1 MNEINSEEIT
11 KKIEK
16 VVKKARF
23 WIGNLVQKISSAFS
37 RSRANLKKTEH
48 KVEIRFKEFGHK
60 ASENFTEF
68 EHKAAEKI
76 SHVASDV
83 KNFEQRAEIGLKD
96 FGHKAGE
103 KMSHTMSNLKDFE
116 QKAEVG
122 LKDLGHKAADNVK
135 RAADKVKDFEHKA
148 EEKVKKVVEGVKG
161 WEHRAA
167 DNVKSFEHKV
177 EEKISKAAVDVK
189 NWEHAAEDN
198 VKEFEHKAVLNV
210 KKLAESVKHIRPSTG
225 VDNNPVDPQKKIKTG
240 EKLIP
245 EKTKEYEPITPT
257 KKFGFTG
264 LLRKIELTN
273 PVKILIIEDEEVLAE
288 VLKEKLKKAN
298 LEVKIA
304 KDGEEAISMAKSF
317 EPDVIVLDLLLPKVS
332 GFEVLKQVKADERLS
347 RIPVVVLSNL
357 SDDENIKKA
366 MNMGAMD
373 YFVKANHPINEI
385 VEKIKGTLLK
395 AK

>member
-1 MNEINSEEIT
+1 MSDINPEEIK

-16 VVKKARF
+16 VAKKARF
-23 WIGNLVQKISSAFS
+23 WVGNLVQKISSTFS
-37 RSRANLKKTEH
+37 RSRANLKKTEQ
-48 KVEIRFKEFGHK
+48 KAEIR
-60 ASENFTEF
+60 
-68 EHKAAEKI
+68 
-76 SHVASDV
+76 
-83 KNFEQRAEIGLKD
+83 LKD

-135 RAADKVKDFEHKA
+135 RAADKVKGFEHKA

-225 VDNNPVDPQKKIKTG
+225 VDSNPVDRQKKIKTG

-317 EPDVIVLDLLLPKVS
+317 EPDVIV
-332 GFEVLKQVKADERLS
+332 
-347 RIPVVVLSNL
+347 
-357 SDDENIKKA
+357 
-366 MNMGAMD
+366 
-373 YFVKANHPINEI
+373 
-385 VEKIKGTLLK
+385 
-395 AK
+395 